1 MKVLL
6 DSANVA
12 PQGWRLARWPHDAI
26 SLLKTGAVTEL
37 IINTDKGKQKRG
49 SGEDVLEWLNEAIV
63 DIGLSP
69 PNIKVHAN
77 NIDQH
82 KRMMSKVH
90 RIYLTHRM
98 KFIR

>member
-6 DSANVA
+6 DRVSVA
-12 PQGWRLARWPHDAI
+12 PEGWKVARWPHDAI
-26 SLLKTGAVTEL
+26 NLLKTGAVTEL
-37 IINTDKGKQKRG
+37 TINEEYGKQKRG
-49 SGEDVLEWLNEAIV
+49 TGEDVLEWLNVAV
-63 DIGLSP
+63 VNIGLSP
-69 PNIKVHAN
+69 PSIKIHAN